1 MLLLSDPPPDRH
13 TLAEDVQ
20 GMLIGCTLVALS
32 IQFLRASELITGQI
46 AGLSLVVAYPT
57 GWSFG
62 VVFFVLNMP
71 FYVLAIRQMGWRFTV
86 KNFIAVTTMSVMAE
100 LMPFVVQVQPLH
112 PAVGAGLFG
121 LCAGMG
127 LLGLFRHG
135 ASLGGVGIV
144 ALWLQ
149 DTRGIKAGN
158 TQLHLRSGCLH
169 ARAVSLPVGKGP
181 VVAAGRGDP
190 ERDHHDQP
198 PARPLHRQTLG
209 LGRVVEPVIE
219 RALPRPFGVVI
230 LPLGD
235 GPDERT
241 EPQKPEPHGNRDQ
254 EDEHVHFCPLMA
266 LSDTV
271 TDDVD
276 IAIAAR
282 SGVAKPA
289 SATGT
294 EMTL

>member
-158 TQLHLRSGCLH
+158 TQLIFDLGVFTL
-169 ARAVSLPVGKGP
+169 ALFLFPWEKVLWSL
-181 VVAAGRGDP
+181 
-190 ERDHHDQP
+190 
-198 PARPLHRQTLG
+198 LG
-209 LGRVVEPVIE
+209 
-219 RALPRPFGVVI
+219 AVI
-230 LPLGD
+230 LNAIITINH
-235 GPDERT
+235 R
-241 EPQKPEPHGNRDQ
+241 RDRY
-254 EDEHVHFCPLMA
+254 
-266 LSDTV
+266 
-271 TDDVD
+271 
-276 IAIAAR
+276 I
-282 SGVAKPA
+282 AKP
-289 SATGT
+289 
-294 EMTL
+294 